1 MTGGKAKQKQLVAVS
16 LGSML
21 RLFGS
26 PGQEYLVQV
35 VGREKRP
42 GRFRVPGRLPGE
54 ELRGA
59 GTAIMWRAFVL
70 IARYVKY
77 KQRGST

>member
-1 MTGGKAKQKQLVAVS
+1 
-16 LGSML
+16 ML

-26 PGQEYLVQV
+26 PGQDHLVQV
-35 VGREKRP
+35 VGRGKEARK
-42 GRFRVPGRLPGE
+42 VPVPDRLPGE

-59 GTAIMWRAFVL
+59 GAAIMWRAFVL
-70 IARYVKY
+70 IVHYVKY